1 MVPCGPCELF
11 IEFEVQI
18 KMSKII
24 LYYHREVNSM
34 SESVTIAT
42 FVRKKKIN
50 MNIAIENGKK

>member
-1 MVPCGPCELF
+1 MVPYGPCELF